1 MKYIKTTKNLG
12 VSQFLVSEKINLNDF
27 RSLMKEL
34 ALKLKSNVEWIAM
47 PEAEIGKIKISDGEI
62 YAKLDFEYGLELI
75 CDGLIDYEIMQ
86 IEAVLSN
93 K

>member
-1 MKYIKTTKNLG
+1 MKYIKTTTEPR
-12 VSQFLVSEKINLNDF
+12 VSQFLIDEKINLNEF

-34 ALKLKSNVEWIAM
+34 ASKLKSEVEWIAM
-47 PEAEIGKIKISDGEI
+47 PEAEIGKIRLSDGEI
-62 YAKLDFEYGLELI
+62 YAKLDFEYGLELV
-75 CDGLIDYEIMQ
+75 CDGLIDYEIMK